1 MPSFFMSNSIALGLT
16 YLSIGFSI
24 LALVIGLWCIKSI
37 KKYLIPFF
45 LIVSIAALVEISS
58 LFIFDTTINNLT
70 IFHFYTAFEFTLI
83 FLFYVLFYRQYFK
96 LKFLY
101 LLLPCFYLINYFD
114 NKLNGI
120 NEMDNFSVTIESSF
134 FIIISLASFFFIIR
148 HLIFENIVAMPFF
161 WINSAILIYFSGNMV
176 LFVVNKSLPKEDF
189 YILYSFINSP
199 LNILYNLLICIGFWK
214 SRNS

>member
-58 LFIFDTTINNLT
+58 LYIFDTTINNLT